1 VQEIC
6 PENTLLT
13 HAQLKS
19 CIISHHTK
27 ALLKRDG
34 GSDEQLRCFLQ
45 LEVGKELKMR
55 SGQPVQASG
64 PSLQVLILTC
74 PLSTQC
80 GWLQR
85 GQAALSDLQVTT
97 SSEAL
102 LAGKAPTFRLLVWAV
117 DMHGE
122 PVASVT
128 YVVSEFFVV
137 GAKKKLLQLL
147 QPLWVGV
154 GVFTS

>member
-1 VQEIC
+1 
-6 PENTLLT
+6 
-13 HAQLKS
+13 
-19 CIISHHTK
+19 
-27 ALLKRDG
+27 
-34 GSDEQLRCFLQ
+34 
-45 LEVGKELKMR
+45 MR
-55 SGQPVQASG
+55 KLCS
-64 PSLQVLILTC
+64 
-74 PLSTQC
+74 
-80 GWLQR
+80 QR

-137 GAKKKLLQLL
+137 GAWVAADSAAAGAGCVAAVFDIMVGLLSNRVAGGHKACQTCHQVRHPISCRSCL
-147 QPLWVGV
+147 QTGAHWQGRARLVPVVSSLGIAALQNGADCVESQYLR
-154 GVFTS
+154 FH